1 MVSYVLIVLQRLSAS
16 VRKVS
21 KGVLKEHIILVAN
34 NMTCSGD
41 MLGFNSGGYKA
52 LTRSLNIKAPFTEA
66 TLIVSLLMLECPITK
81 YFLYWPSILTRV
93 TSYAFRRQGNVSR
106 KQLRNAIKILYQQ

>member
-1 MVSYVLIVLQRLSAS
+1 MYHICLLFKEVKCKMLILNLQRLSAS

-41 MLGFNSGGYKA
+41 MLGFNPGGFKA
-52 LTRSLNIKAPFTEA
+52 LNRSLNIKAPFTEA
-66 TLIVSLLMLECPITK
+66 TLIVSSPML
-81 YFLYWPSILTRV
+81 
-93 TSYAFRRQGNVSR
+93 
-106 KQLRNAIKILYQQ
+106 

>member
-66 TLIVSLLMLECPITK
+66 TLIVSML
-81 YFLYWPSILTRV
+81 
-93 TSYAFRRQGNVSR
+93 
-106 KQLRNAIKILYQQ
+106 